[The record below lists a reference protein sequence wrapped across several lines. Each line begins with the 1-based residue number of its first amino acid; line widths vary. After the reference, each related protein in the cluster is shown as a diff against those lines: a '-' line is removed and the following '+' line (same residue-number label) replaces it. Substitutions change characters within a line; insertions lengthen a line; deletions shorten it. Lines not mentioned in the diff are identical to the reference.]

1 MILLNPFPIF
11 GKEKMT
17 LLTLRKQNIAL
28 ATFLVDKPRKYKYN
42 ARSIYDE
49 DVLFLV
55 LDILEIGHL

>member
-1 MILLNPFPIF
+1 
-11 GKEKMT
+11 
-17 LLTLRKQNIAL
+17 LTLRKQNMAL

-42 ARSIYDE
+42 ARPIYDE